1 MRKYLLLTIL
11 LSGLTL
17 GARGQSDPEID
28 LSGLPQKTTASSLRY
43 WFDSNANSVK
53 TTETLSGATTI
64 DASSLK
70 EGIHTVHYQIVDNKG
85 IAGIPDSKI
94 FIRLNQRVVAK
105 SKSLRY
111 WFDTDATS
119 LKTTETLTGATTIDA
134 SVLKEGIHTIHY
146 QIIDDQGV
154 AGITDSKIFILL
166 DQRVTAKSKSLRY
179 WFDTDAN
186 SAKTTETLSGATTID
201 ASAIKE
207 GIHTIHY
214 QIIDDQNIAG
224 ITYSKMFIK
233 IDEKVNAKANKLRY
247 WFDTDKGSV
256 VETDRTEGVQTVDAS
271 ALADGIHTIHYQII
285 DDKNT
290 ADIPASAMFI
300 KFAKKTVAKATKIR
314 YWFNEDDANI
324 KETALDLENLTMTI
338 DASSL
343 TKGTHELHMQ
353 LMTENGEVT
362 PANSG
367 SFVSILI
374 KKGDANLDN
383 VIDENDIVVIT
394 NYIMGENYVGESQF
408 DKVNADFN
416 SDEVINI
423 ADILGIVNIII
434 TTGKQE

>member
-1 MRKYLLLTIL
+1 M

-28 LSGLPQKTTASSLRY
+28 LSGLPEATTAASLRY
-43 WFDSNANSVK
+43 WFDTDANSVK
-53 TTETLSGATTI
+53 TASITDGATTI

-94 FIRLNQRVVAK
+94 FIRLDQRVVAK

-111 WFDTDATS
+111 WFDTDANS
-119 LKTTETLTGATTIDA
+119 VKTTETLSGATTIDA
-134 SVLKEGIHTIHY
+134 STLKEGVHTVHY
-146 QIIDDQGV
+146 QIVDDQGI

-166 DQRVTAKSKSLRY
+166 NQRVTAKSKSLRY

-186 SAKTTETLSGATTID
+186 SVKTTETLSGATSID
-201 ASAIKE
+201 ASALKE

-214 QIIDDQNIAG
+214 QIIDDQGIAS
-224 ITYSKMFIK
+224 ITDTKIFIK
-233 IDEKVNAKANKLRY
+233 LDARVEAKASKLRY

-256 VETDRTEGVQTVDAS
+256 VETDLAKGAQTIDAS
-271 ALADGIHTIHYQII
+271 KLLEGIHILHYQIL
-285 DDKNT
+285 DDKGNV
-290 ADIPASAMFI
+290 DIPVSAMFI
-300 KFAKKTVAKATKIR
+300 KLAKKAVGKPTKIR

-324 KETALDLENLTMTI
+324 KETALDLENLTLTI

-343 TKGTHELHMQ
+343 GKGTHELHMQ
-353 LMTENGEVT
+353 LMTEDGEVT
-362 PANSG
+362 PTNSG

-383 VIDENDIVVIT
+383 VIDEKDIVLIT
-394 NYIMGENYVGESQF
+394 NYIMGEDYVKGDF

-423 ADILGIVNIII
+423 ADILGIVNIILI
-434 TTGKQE
+434 TERAE